1 MMMSWPGLLIV
12 RVDSG
17 YPLLSSQVR
26 GRAVH
31 ANMGVWSARSRRM
44 IGTSWSL
51 HNALTPSFCTSR
63 AWWIVGSDT
72 FHLIRCQLCL
82 GINEL
87 ASTFSRRQLAQA
99 TSATGPERG
108 IPVVAMSSVVRDDWS
123 GECEG
128 SGPMLRVCLRS
139 LMRRPRLRPR

>member
-44 IGTSWSL
+44 IGTSWPL